1 PLRRRL
7 DGVIVRPCARPQ
19 SLAERLARDVLV
31 CDVDVVAVAAARV
44 RAQAVGVRELRQR
57 LRFAA
62 CARAGLALPG
72 DDLDRDVAS
81 AAVVACEPDGPRA
94 AAPEGTDWPV
104 PTEEESL
111 FEACC
116 SGFGHVLHPY
126 AAAGQSPFLAD
137 GLVTVTLAVG
147 LRL

>member
-1 PLRRRL
+1 MPARERLVEEQRRR
-7 DGVIVRPCARPQ
+7 P
-19 SLAERLARDVLV
+19 DVSRRRGCRAV
-31 CDVDVVAVAAARV
+31 QPFRCDVRERARHVA
-44 RAQAVGVRELRQR
+44 
-57 LRFAA
+57 
-62 CARAGLALPG
+62 
-72 DDLDRDVAS
+72 DRGVAS

-126 AAAGQSPFLAD
+126 AATGQSPFRAD
-137 GLVTVTLAVG
+137 GPVTVTLAVG